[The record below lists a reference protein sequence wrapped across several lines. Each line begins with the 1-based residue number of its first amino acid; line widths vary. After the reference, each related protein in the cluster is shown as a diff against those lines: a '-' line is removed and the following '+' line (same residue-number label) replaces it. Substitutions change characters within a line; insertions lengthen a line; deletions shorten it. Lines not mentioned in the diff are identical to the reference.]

1 MQATTRNIASISTK
15 FLRQGSNLVR
25 GVLPFSGVLFVFS
38 SYAAA
43 PPSRLS
49 SSRLEAVHAQRIEWM
64 KTRAGGSPL
73 GVYQDYRTV
82 FAPVGAK
89 PADLLK
95 GAKDASVE
103 VVFAEGPA
111 KTNEDV
117 LFLSPPD
124 GQASTLEIYRRP
136 TASDEE
142 RRRLRSA
149 LKTYPDE
156 AFGAATD
163 AQPEMLAKW
172 DAETASRSV
181 TGVALNDSD
190 AAVSYGV
197 AFRNTSTH
205 ILAPELSEK
214 AIRTSLAQGHAYV
227 AHDWLCDPT
236 GFTFIAGNYLGVFDM
251 GDTVGTGPIAGVTRL
266 EAYVP
271 VPAKLKLI
279 HNGMVVAEAVDSKIS
294 FTAKEQGAYRLE
306 AWLSAGGE
314 DHPWIFSNPIYL
326 RGVANLS
333 IPAPEAPPDV
343 EVVSNITYTEGD
355 PADEAKHKLDLF
367 LPKGRKDF
375 PVMMF
380 VHGGS
385 WRSGDRSLYRALGLH
400 FAHAGI
406 AVAIPSYRLMPQNP
420 HPAQID
426 DVAAAFAWT
435 YRNIERYGGDLKH
448 VYLTGHSA
456 GGHLVALLA
465 LNPVYLSK
473 YGIPQKVIRGVVA
486 MSGVYDVRNTADF
499 VFGGDRNQ
507 ASPLAFATSP
517 NAPPFLLTYCQWDY
531 SGLPKQARDFAAA
544 LKKSFADVRLIYV
557 PGETHVS
564 EIISAVKDDSPLGRA
579 ILNFLE

>member
-1 MQATTRNIASISTK
+1 
-15 FLRQGSNLVR
+15 VR
-25 GVLPFSGVLFVFS
+25 GVLPFSGILFFIS

-43 PPSRLS
+43 PPTRLNS
-49 SSRLEAVHAQRIEWM
+49 ARLEAVHAQRIEWM

-73 GVYQDYRTV
+73 GVYQDYRAV
-82 FAPVGAK
+82 FAPMGAK
-89 PADLLK
+89 RTDLLK

-103 VVFAEGPA
+103 VVFAEGA
-111 KTNEDV
+111 ADTNGDV

-124 GQASTLEIYRRP
+124 GQTSTFDIYHRP
-136 TASDEE
+136 AASDEE
-142 RRRLRSA
+142 RRRLRGV
-149 LKTYPDE
+149 LKAYPDE

-163 AQPEMLAKW
+163 AQPERLAKW
-172 DAETASRSV
+172 DAETASRSA
-181 TGVALNDSD
+181 TGVASNESD
-190 AAVSYGV
+190 ASVPYGV
-197 AFRNTSTH
+197 VFRNTSTH

-251 GDTVGTGPIAGVTRL
+251 GDTVGTGLIAGVTRL

-279 HNGMVVAEAVDSKIS
+279 HNGMVVAEANDSKIS
-294 FTAKEQGAYRLE
+294 YTAKEQGAYRLE

-314 DHPWIFSNPIYL
+314 DRPWIFSNPIYL
-326 RGVANLS
+326 RGVASLT
-333 IPAPEAPPDV
+333 IPSPEVPPGV
-343 EVVSNITYTEGD
+343 EVLSNISYTDGD
-355 PADEAKHKLDLF
+355 PADEAKHKLDLY
-367 LPKGRKDF
+367 LPKDRKNF

-385 WRSGDRSLYRALGLH
+385 WRSGDRSLYRALGIH

-420 HPAQID
+420 HPAQIE

-435 YRNIERYGGDLKH
+435 YRNIEQYGGNLKR

-456 GGHLVALLA
+456 GGHLVSLLA
-465 LNPVYLSK
+465 LNPAYLSK
-473 YGIPQKVIRGVVA
+473 YGIPQSVIHGVVS

-544 LKKSFADVRLIYV
+544 LKKSFVEVRLLYV

-564 EIISAVKDDSPLGRA
+564 EIISAVKDDSPLARA
-579 ILNFLE
+579 LLSFLE